1 MTIDPLKQQ
10 QTNEGS
16 KPPISVQFEF
26 QKEVYLQSVG
36 VSPISLQN
44 QLMQLIANL
53 PTLQQAQQV
62 ARAQISKGF
71 LDIKI

>member
-10 QTNEGS
+10 QANEGS
-16 KPPISVQFEF
+16 KPPLSVQFEI
-26 QKEVYLQSVG
+26 QKEVFQQSIG
-36 VSPISLQN
+36 VSPNSLQN

-62 ARAQISKGF
+62 AQAQISKGF